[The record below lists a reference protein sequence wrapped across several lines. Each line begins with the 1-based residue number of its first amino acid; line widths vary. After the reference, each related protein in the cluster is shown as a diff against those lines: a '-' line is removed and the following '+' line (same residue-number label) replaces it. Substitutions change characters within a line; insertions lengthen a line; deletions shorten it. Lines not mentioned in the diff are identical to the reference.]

1 MAGCSF
7 HQGSPIA
14 EWKRWENVKGVYNL
28 CIYNIRIHKD
38 RKKMGEETLRQSLT
52 SWFPV
57 FEGAPFNEAAVYF
70 WSIAWRCFPDLYSKM
85 QQVKLSLRGI
95 IRHQPS
101 EDFVKTWWKNV
112 KCLVGIGSK
121 AHTESCGGVWPQNH
135 QMKLVLHLAGRRDGV
150 CESIESSLSM
160 HDKRW

>member
-121 AHTESCGGVWPQNH
+121 AHTESCGGGVASESPDEAS
-135 QMKLVLHLAGRRDGV
+135 LAPGRK
-150 CESIESSLSM
+150 
-160 HDKRW
+160 KRWCLWKHWKLAVYAW